1 MKDQNNINRLFSKDN
16 LGKTYI
22 ATEEDW
28 LAIRP
33 LVIKKDKD
41 RKLFILWLFFGLIV
55 GLGISQIETK
65 NDPDLEVANQGVHI
79 DSEADQLIQDKIVA
93 DNQDIRF
100 KTEVNEEKLST
111 KKVLVN
117 SKSKDNLSNIS
128 NDKSATNLSTANEKI
143 DKDQYSKKSENWE
156 ESYIN
161 EALIKNTTDGDVTFQ
176 KEERLNDK
184 FEKTNTKRKI
194 AEVNVLDVLNI
205 EPSHETHKY
214 CTLETVSPVQ
224 RKTKIPIQLSLMGGP
239 RGEVLEIGLQKAV
252 ASFRNSSVYTGL
264 KYQLWNEDRLIILQN
279 QQSFTFGLN
288 NREAQLTADRIHY
301 IGLTL
306 GATHK
311 LWKKVSAFAELSPL
325 YRLNVQGSQSFWVS
339 NNEIQDQRIN
349 LQNQH
354 SHDFN
359 AAYSIGAH
367 YDFRRVSLGLAY
379 SNLLQSPYV
388 TDSGD
393 VLTKLNG
400 QVVITLKI
408 NL

>member
-16 LGKTYI
+16 LSKTYV

-28 LAIRP
+28 LSIRP
-33 LVIKKDKD
+33 LVIKKEKD
-41 RKLFILWLFFGLIV
+41 RKIFILWLFFGLTL
-55 GLGISQIETK
+55 GLAISQFETK
-65 NDPDLEVANQGVHI
+65 NDSSLDIASQGVQI
-79 DSEADQLIQDKIVA
+79 DSESDPLIQKKNVT
-93 DNQDIRF
+93 DNQDI
-100 KTEVNEEKLST
+100 KVSTNVIEEASVEKDVV
-111 KKVLVN
+111 K
-117 SKSKDNLSNIS
+117 SKSKEDFYNIS
-128 NDKSATNLSTANEKI
+128 NDKQTTILSTANEKI
-143 DKDQYSKKSENWE
+143 GKDQYSKNSENWE

-161 EALIKNTTDGDVTFQ
+161 ETLIKDISDGDVTFQ

-224 RKTKIPIQLSLMGGP
+224 RKTKLPIQLSLMGGP
-239 RGEVLEIGLQKAV
+239 RGEVMDIGLQKAV
-252 ASFRNSSVYTGL
+252 TSFKNSALYIGL

-288 NREAQLTADRIHY
+288 NREAQLTADRVHY

-306 GATHK
+306 GATHM
-311 LWKKVSAFAELSPL
+311 LWKNVSAFAELSPL

-354 SHDFN
+354 SNDFN
-359 AAYSIGAH
+359 AAYSVGAY
-367 YDFRRVSLGLAY
+367 YDFRRVSLGMAY

-393 VLTKLNG
+393 GQTKLDG
-400 QVVITLKI
+400 QGVITIKI

>member
-16 LGKTYI
+16 LSKKYI

-33 LVIKKDKD
+33 LVIKKNKD
-41 RKLFILWLFFGLIV
+41 RKLFIIWLFFGLIV

-65 NDPDLEVANQGVHI
+65 NDSRLDIASQGVQI
-79 DSEADQLIQDKIVA
+79 DSETDSLIQKKNVT
-93 DNQDIRF
+93 DNQVT
-100 KTEVNEEKLST
+100 KVSTNEIEEASVEKAVV
-111 KKVLVN
+111 KRKP
-117 SKSKDNLSNIS
+117 KDDFSNIS
-128 NDKSATNLSTANEKI
+128 NDKQTTILSTANEKI
-143 DKDQYSKKSENWE
+143 DKDQYSKKSENWKD
-156 ESYIN
+156 SFIN
-161 EALIKNTTDGDVTFQ
+161 TSLIKNTTDGDVTFQ
-176 KEERLNDK
+176 KEKRLNTR

-194 AEVNVLDVLNI
+194 AKVNVLDVLNI

-214 CTLETVSPVQ
+214 CTLETVTPIH
-224 RKTKIPIQLSLMGGP
+224 RKLKIPIQLSLMGGP

-288 NREAQLTADRIHY
+288 NKEAQLTADRVHY

-311 LWKKVSAFAELSPL
+311 LWKNVFAFAELSSL
-325 YRLNVQGSQSFWVS
+325 YRLNIQGSQSFWVS

-354 SHDFN
+354 SHNFN
-359 AAYSIGAH
+359 ASYSIGAH
-367 YDFRRVSLGLAY
+367 YDFRRLSLGMAY

-393 VLTKLNG
+393 GLTKLNG
-400 QVVITLKI
+400 QGVITLKI